1 MLLVHKRAPC
11 FNAVAFFN
19 LKNASMDAL
28 IDLIN
33 DIKTA
38 REAGATDAELA
49 TARET
54 QRKASFYSDFV
65 MSDNFMGFHA
75 PDEEHRVLGDV
86 NNFGAP
92 LW

>member
-11 FNAVAFFN
+11 FNAAGFFN
-19 LKNASMDAL
+19 LKNASIDAL
-28 IDLIN
+28 MDLKN
-33 DIKTA
+33 DTD
-38 REAGATDAELA
+38 AGATDAELA

-75 PDEEHRVLGDV
+75 PDDEHRVLGDV